1 VAEEASE
8 AWGARSGRA
17 ARASPDAATPA
28 ADALPDTCAAA
39 APTGA
44 AAILVH
50 SMSRVP
56 LVCDLAALLASNAQ
70 LRDADARKAREGG
83 WVVGNVKLAGA
94 VLIPPRRRGVGEV
107 GAP

>member
-1 VAEEASE
+1 MCRSTHPSKS
-8 AWGARSGRA
+8 GARAHWAVLCGVLR
-17 ARASPDAATPA
+17 PA
-28 ADALPDTCAAA
+28 PAA